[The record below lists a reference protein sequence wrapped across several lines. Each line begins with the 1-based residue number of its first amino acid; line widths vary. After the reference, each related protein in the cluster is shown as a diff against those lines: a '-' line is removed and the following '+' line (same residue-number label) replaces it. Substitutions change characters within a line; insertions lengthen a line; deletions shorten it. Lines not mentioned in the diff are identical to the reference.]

1 MSTKFDRKTFFD
13 SIRASLF
20 PNGMTQQQVDGFNYI
35 LAAWEKQYPAGDIRW
50 IANCLGTTQWETGH
64 TIQPIEEYGKG
75 SGKSYGVPDPET
87 GQTYYGRGY
96 VQLTW
101 RENYQK
107 MSAPTGCDLDHE
119 PHLALK
125 PDIAA
130 VIMFDGM
137 EKGTF
142 TGKKQADYFNPSVT
156 DWTNARRIINGTDHA
171 SEIAGLS
178 QDYHN
183 AVKAAA
189 YDEPDQAP
197 VTPPVSVDNW
207 QARLEKRIAILEDR
221 LKRLGAS

>member
-1 MSTKFDRKTFFD
+1 MSTKLHRKTFFD

-20 PNGMTQQQVDGFNYI
+20 PNGMTQSQVDGFNYI
-35 LAAWEKQYPAGDIRW
+35 LEGWEKRYPTGDLRW
-50 IANCLGTTQWETGH
+50 LAYELATTQWETAH
-64 TIQPIEEYGKG
+64 TIQPIEEYGRG

-107 MSAPTGCDLDHE
+107 MCAPTGCDLDHE
-119 PHLALK
+119 PSLALK

-130 VIMFDGM
+130 IVLFDGM

-142 TGKKQADYFNPSVT
+142 TGKKNSDYFNANVT

-171 SEIAGLS
+171 SEIAGLA
-178 QDYHN
+178 QDYHA

-189 YDEPDQAP
+189 YEAPEKPAAP
-197 VTPPVSVDNW
+197 VVAPDLI
-207 QARLEKRIAILEDR
+207 ARLEKRIEILEER
-221 LKRLGAS
+221 LKRFEAST